1 MTARNQRV
9 AEAIKEE
16 VSEILQNQLK
26 DPRIGFASVVRVQV
40 SPDLRS
46 AKIHVSVL
54 GDGEARKKTMAGLE
68 SGTGYIRS
76 ELGKRLRLRH
86 TPEVVFVMDDSI
98 EHGVHISKLLMDLRR
113 DQENE

>member
-1 MTARNQRV
+1 MTARSQRV

-16 VSEILQNQLK
+16 ISDILQNDMK

-40 SPDLRS
+40 SPDLRA
-46 AKIHVSVL
+46 AKVHVSVL
-54 GDGEARKKTMAGLE
+54 GDEEARRKTMAGLD
-68 SGTGYIRS
+68 SGTGFIRS

-86 TPEVVFVMDDSI
+86 TPEVVFVLDDSI

-113 DQENE
+113 DQERE